1 MKIYFSLPGEGLSAD
16 GVGANNLDGQDAL
29 VVKEFSCR
37 LCGLV
42 GGVLGSLCADELV
55 SLLDNFGGDS
65 TTVGGA
71 LVELLAQL
79 EFQGHRLQ
87 HGGGSNRPLL
97 PLLFHLKRKQ
107 N

>member
-1 MKIYFSLPGEGLSAD
+1 MKIYFSLPGESLSAN

-37 LCGLV
+37 LGGLL

-79 EFQGHRLQ
+79 ELQGHRLQ
-87 HGGGSNRPLL
+87 HGRGSNRPLL